1 MSSAPIRVL
10 CCSSSLEG
18 GGSERQIAA
27 LVRHLDRSRFAP
39 ELFLIRREGV
49 HLNSIPKDVPIHCYH
64 DNCKPKLLNW
74 PGREHSRQVRYLA
87 TILKSR
93 DIDVLYDRTYH
104 MTQITGPATLKIG
117 VPRISTVVSPPQSDF
132 ETCERRFRWIK
143 RKLLSKAYRNAD
155 RVIAVSRGVAIEVQK
170 YYHVP
175 SERVRVIYSSVDEEE
190 ILKKSNQSP
199 TSWQPSPNHFL
210 RIACIGRL
218 SQEKGHIYL
227 LQAIRIVAK
236 EHGERVH
243 LDIAGDGPLKA
254 ALIDWCQEQQIDS
267 LVKWHGYLPNPYP
280 LLKSAD
286 LLCLPSL
293 YEGLPN
299 VVMEAMLLKVPVLA
313 ADCPTG
319 PRELLGENLYG
330 TLVAPA
336 NPRQLADSI
345 LDLIRN
351 PQKWIAK
358 TDTAQALIHQR
369 HSMQAWIHTMQDCFL
384 ELSKARKQC

>member
-1 MSSAPIRVL
+1 MTSAPIRVL

-18 GGSERQIAA
+18 GGSERQIAS
-27 LVRHLDRSRFAP
+27 LVRYLDRSRFAP
-39 ELFLIRREGV
+39 ELFLLRREGV
-49 HLNSIPKDVPIHCYH
+49 HLDSIPSDVPIHCYQ
-64 DNCKPKLLNW
+64 DSCKAKFLNW

-93 DIDVLYDRTYH
+93 SIDVLYDRTYH
-104 MTQITGPATLKIG
+104 MTQITGPATLKTG

-132 ETCERRFRWIK
+132 ETCERRFRWLK

-170 YYHVP
+170 YYHV
-175 SERVRVIYSSVDEEE
+175 SSDRVRVIYSPIDQDV
-190 ILKKSNQSP
+190 ILFKANQS
-199 TSWQPSPNHFL
+199 TSPSPPSANHIL

-236 EHGERVH
+236 EYGEKVH
-243 LDIAGDGPLKA
+243 LDIVGDGPLK
-254 ALIDWCQEQQIDS
+254 LTLTEWCREQQIDS
-267 LVKWHGYLPNPYP
+267 LVNWHGYLPNPYP
-280 LLKSAD
+280 LLKSAE

-336 NPRQLADSI
+336 NPRQLADAI
-345 LDLIRN
+345 LDRIRN

-358 TDTAQALIHQR
+358 TDIAQSVIHQR

-384 ELSKARKQC
+384 EIIKPRKQR

>member
-39 ELFLIRREGV
+39 ELFLLRREGV
-49 HLNSIPKDVPIHCYH
+49 HLDSIPGDVPIHCYQ
-64 DNCKPKLLNW
+64 DACKPKLLHW

-93 DIDVLYDRTYH
+93 GIFLLYDRTYH
-104 MTQITGPATLKIG
+104 MTQITGPATLKTG

-132 ETCERRFRWIK
+132 ENCERHFRWLK

-175 SERVRVIYSSVDEEE
+175 SDHVRVIYSPVDQDD
-190 ILKKSNQSP
+190 ILNKANQST
-199 TSWQPSPNHFL
+199 TSAKPSDNHPL

-236 EHGERVH
+236 EYGERVQ
-243 LDIAGDGPLKA
+243 LDIVGDGPLKA
-254 ALIDWCQEQQIDS
+254 ALTEWCREQQIDS
-267 LVKWHGYLPNPYP
+267 SVNWHGYLTNPYP
-280 LLKSAD
+280 LLKSTE

-330 TLVAPA
+330 TLVTPA
-336 NPRQLADSI
+336 NPRQLADAI
-345 LDLIRN
+345 LDRIRN

-358 TDTAQALIHQR
+358 TDSAQSIIHQR
-369 HSMQAWIHTMQDCFL
+369 HSMQAWINTMQDCFL
-384 ELSKARKQC
+384 EIANSRKQQ